1 MGRHTNTPEN
11 VGSTVGR
18 RVFATRRPGEAL
30 MAARLVLFCAAF
42 LVALNPAAWA
52 ADETESDASAA
63 VVAAANT
70 AVSSTTSDDVV
81 PAVYQPSMSP
91 KLSTINRR
99 KISDAFEVA
108 LERIR
113 EVPECRNLFTDL
125 GADGE
130 TALSMVVFLPVGRA
144 EARGGV
150 CRGSSAY
157 TIVGGGPVWVCRD
170 FSRLSDTQAA
180 MVIVHEALHH
190 AGLNEYPKDPEAM
203 TSREINAMVM
213 DHCGL

>member
-11 VGSTVGR
+11 VGNTVGR
-18 RVFATRRPGEAL
+18 RVFATRRPGEVL
-30 MAARLVLFCAAF
+30 MAARLVLFCGAV
-42 LVALNPAAWA
+42 LVAMNPVVWP
-52 ADETESDASAA
+52 ADTAESDVSAP
-63 VVAAANT
+63 VVAAAKS
-70 AVSSTTSDDVV
+70 AVTSTTSDDVV
-81 PAVYQPSMSP
+81 PAVYTPSMSP

-99 KISDAFEVA
+99 KISDAFVVA
-108 LERIR
+108 LERVR
-113 EVPECRNLFTDL
+113 EVPECRELFTNL

-144 EARGGV
+144 EARDGV

-157 TIVGGGPVWVCRD
+157 TLVGGGPVWVCRD

-190 AGLNEYPKDPEAM
+190 AGLNEYPKDPDAM
-203 TSREINAMVM
+203 TSKQINGMVM
-213 DHCGL
+213 KHCGL